1 MLSEASVDFPDPG
14 ASLALINAI
23 NSIYGLGI
31 ETQELKESVERLNK
45 ELSALAEQY
54 QKMQQGATGE
64 RHQLYG

>member
-1 MLSEASVDFPDPG
+1 MHFKYTS

-23 NSIYGLGI
+23 NSVYGLGI
-31 ETQELKESVERLNK
+31 ETEELKESVERLNK

-54 QKMQQGATGE
+54 QKMQQSSTGE